1 MIISTQRPFSFLIVC
16 MRCYDR
22 AGCGQWRGPMAWP
35 NGVAQWGSR
44 DPYLPITALPA
55 IWRPLPHAHLPPRQ
69 GDVILHFPSISLA
82 FLPSFFHL
90 DFLSF
95 HQRAIESGQHVYASQ
110 MDSIQGRKVGS
121 PWPPWSPW
129 RPNLPATRLTPAK
142 ADEPIQEI
150 DS

>member
-22 AGCGQWRGPMAWP
+22 AGCGQWRGPMAWA

-90 DFLSF
+90 SSILISF
-95 HQRAIESGQHVYASQ
+95 PSIRGRSNPGNMFMLPRWTRFKAGRSGPPGPPGPPG
-110 MDSIQGRKVGS
+110 GRIS
-121 PWPPWSPW
+121 RPP
-129 RPNLPATRLTPAK
+129 
-142 ADEPIQEI
+142 D
-150 DS
+150 